1 MPSENVIIETE
12 NLKKWYAA
20 SRGIIRRKIN
30 YIKAVDGVNI
40 KIEKGEAVSL
50 VGESGSGKT
59 TLGKL
64 LLLLEEPT
72 DGRIIFGGTDI
83 THNSVKK
90 EFRRKVQ
97 MIFQNPYTS
106 FDPRLN
112 MFENITEPLIVH
124 NLVKDSEERFSIAI
138 NLLSKVGL
146 NPPEVILAKYPH
158 QLSGGQLQRASIA
171 RALSLNPEFLVADE
185 PTSMLDASLRVGV
198 LNTLKSLQEEMK
210 LTVLLITHDL
220 AAASYLTSR
229 VYVMYLGK
237 IVEFGSTQ
245 EVISHPLHPYTRALM
260 DAVLTTKTRT
270 LSELKIKGEL
280 TPNYKDNVCRFSSRC
295 PYANEKCFT
304 QEPELVEMRRNH
316 YVACHYPFS

>member
-1 MPSENVIIETE
+1 MTLNNTIIETLD
-12 NLKKWYAA
+12 LKKWYTI
-20 SRGIIRRKIN
+20 SRGIIRRQKS
-30 YIKAVDGVNI
+30 YVKAVDGVSI
-40 KIEKGEAVSL
+40 RIEKGEAVSL

-72 DGRIIFGGTDI
+72 DGKILFEGNNII
-83 THNSVKK
+83 HNNRKK

-112 MFENITEPLIVH
+112 MFENITEPLVVH
-124 NLVKDSEERFSIAI
+124 NLVNSYKERFSIAI

-146 NPPEVILAKYPH
+146 NPPEVILSKYPH

-171 RALSLNPEFLVADE
+171 RALSLNPELLVADE
-185 PTSMLDASLRVGV
+185 PTSMLDASLRIGV
-198 LNTLKSLQEEMK
+198 LNTLKSLQKEMK
-210 LTVLLITHDL
+210 LSVLLITHDL

-237 IVEFGSTQ
+237 IVECGDTQ
-245 EVISHPLHPYTRALM
+245 DIIDHPLHPYTIALM
-260 DAVLTTKTRT
+260 DAVLTTKIRN
-270 LSELKIKGEL
+270 LGELKIKGEL

-295 PYANEKCFT
+295 PYANEKCLT
-304 QEPELVEMRRNH
+304 QEPKLVELEKGH
-316 YVACHYPFS
+316 FVACHYPSY